1 MKKEKIK
8 FFDLPSNKIIF
19 RYITAIFFVVVL
31 VSILIPVLLNYP
43 PNSLNNAFDIQMSGI
58 PFIAQISAIFIIAS
72 LILILIFKFLFKEID
87 AWYKD
92 SNYNKYKNTKR
103 IQKIRKKCFSLP
115 YIIFLGELSIPII
128 GTIFVLTI
136 TGSHHS
142 IMIFKIILLLF
153 SFFLLLAVISYITS
167 KNLYTQILRDTYNEK
182 SEIGLR
188 VSLKQKI
195 FLQILP
201 ISIMGVLLTSLI
213 AYNQVIRTKEAY
225 LFKNYHNILE
235 KNFSADNTYSAKTVI
250 HDFSKISLTESTD
263 SKFIIQPNGSVLT
276 ISGYKPSDFLIEYTK
291 QLADKNDGKTYD
303 GYGVDTQGATIK
315 VNTNE
320 GTYILGITYSVYS
333 DETLAFLSIDFLFVI
348 FITFLFL
355 NMYANSLQKDL
366 TTVSD
371 SLNSIAKSSN
381 KMSRLPILSN
391 DEIGDLCTAYNSVQK
406 MTEHNIEQI
415 KNNQDLLIERERLAS
430 LGQMV
435 GGIAHN
441 LKTPIMSIAGADEG
455 LTQLVAE
462 LDASIGNP
470 IVTEEDYHAIAKDMQ
485 DWIDKIKAHT
495 SYMSDVITAVKG
507 QAVTLSDS
515 QVFPFTVSELFKQV
529 DILMKHEL
537 KSALV
542 TLRIN
547 NTVSDNVTI
556 NGNINSLVQVLNN
569 MISNSI
575 QAYSGKSDEFID
587 LIANLRDN
595 TTIKIIVKDY
605 GPGLPKV
612 VQENL
617 FKQMITTKGKAG
629 TGLGLFMSYS
639 NIKAHFQGDM
649 TFKTESN
656 KGTEFIITIPI
667 NKK

>member
-1 MKKEKIK
+1 MKKRKVN
-8 FFDLPSNKIIF
+8 FTDLPSTKIIF
-19 RYITAIFFVVVL
+19 RYISTILLVVIMVTAIL
-31 VSILIPVLLNYP
+31 PTLLNYP
-43 PNSLNNAFDIQMSGI
+43 PNSLNNNFDIQMSGI
-58 PFIAQISAIFIIAS
+58 PFVAQISAIFIIAS
-72 LILILIFKFLFKEID
+72 TVLFIIFKLMFKDID
-87 AWYKD
+87 DWYRDTNPRKYKD
-92 SNYNKYKNTKR
+92 INR

-115 YIIFLGELSIPII
+115 YVTFLGELLIPII
-128 GTIFVLTI
+128 GIILVLTL

-142 IMIFKIILLLF
+142 IMIFKIILLLV
-153 SFFLLLAVISYITS
+153 SFFLFLVVTSYITS

-182 SEIGLR
+182 AEMGLR

-195 FLQILP
+195 LLQVLP

-213 AYNQVIRTKEAY
+213 AYNQVIRTKETF
-225 LFKNYHNILE
+225 LFSNYHDLLVQNFGNIDSYNSGDLI
-235 KNFSADNTYSAKTVI
+235 KNFSELKLSSYT
-250 HDFSKISLTESTD
+250 H
-263 SKFIIQPNGSVLT
+263 SKFVIKPDGSCLT
-276 ISGYKPSDFLIEYTK
+276 ISGFDPSEFVIEYTK
-291 QLADKNDGKTYD
+291 QLASQNNGQTYD
-303 GYGVDTQGATIK
+303 GYGVDTQGATIE
-315 VNTNE
+315 VNTEE
-320 GTYILGITYSVYS
+320 GIYTLGILYSVYS
-333 DETLAFLSIDFLFVI
+333 EETLIYLFVDFLFVI
-348 FITFLFL
+348 FVTFIFL
-355 NMYANSLQKDL
+355 NMFAKSLQKDIL
-366 TTVSD
+366 TVSD
-371 SLNSIAKSSN
+371 SLNNIANASSKQN
-381 KMSRLPILSN
+381 TLPILSN

-406 MTEHNIEQI
+406 MTEKNIQQI

-455 LTQLVAE
+455 LHQLVEE

-470 IVTEEDYHAIAKDMQ
+470 VVTEEDFHAIAKDMQ
-485 DWIDKIKAHT
+485 EWIDKIKTHT
-495 SYMSDVITAVKG
+495 AYMSDVITAVKG

-515 QVFPFTVSELFKQV
+515 QVFPFSVSDLFKQV

-542 TLRIN
+542 TLRLHNDVPDKIQ
-547 NTVSDNVTI
+547 I

-587 LIANLRDN
+587 LTANLRDN
-595 TTIKIIVKDY
+595 TTIELVVKDY

-639 NIKAHFQGDM
+639 NIKAHFHGDM
-649 TFKTESN
+649 TFKTEKN
-656 KGTEFIITIPI
+656 KGTEFIITIPRM
-667 NKK
+667 